1 MVAIVAERSL
11 AVTLPFLRVFAV
23 AIRPYLRVFAI
34 AILHC
39 LQEPF
44 RTVATCV
51 ASASRFPTL
60 VLVLAP
66 LAVLVQ
72 GELNE
77 ARPIGVGR
85 ASAAEAASVAD
96 VALVVE
102 EVCAEGVADVAADGI
117 DDAPHGSWSIDH

>member
-34 AILHC
+34 AILHF

-44 RTVATCV
+44 RTVATFV
-51 ASASRFPTL
+51 ASDSRFPTL

-77 ARPIGVGR
+77 ARPIGVGP
-85 ASAAEAASVAD
+85 AWAEEAASVAD
-96 VALVVE
+96 AALVVVE
-102 EVCAEGVADVAADGI
+102 ACAEGVADVAADGI
-117 DDAPHGSWSIDH
+117 DDAPHGSWSIDL

>member
-1 MVAIVAERSL
+1 MVGIVAELSL

-23 AIRPYLRVFAI
+23 AIRPFLLVFAI
-34 AILHC
+34 GILHC
-39 LQEPF
+39 LQELF
-44 RTVATCV
+44 RTVATFV
-51 ASASRFPTL
+51 ASASRVPTL

-77 ARPIGVGR
+77 ARPIEVGP
-85 ASAAEAASVAD
+85 ASVEEAASVVDA
-96 VALVVE
+96 ALVV

-117 DDAPHGSWSIDH
+117 DDAPHGSWSIDL

>member
-1 MVAIVAERSL
+1 MVGIVAELSL

-23 AIRPYLRVFAI
+23 PIRPYLRVFAI
-34 AILHC
+34 AILHF

-44 RTVATCV
+44 RTVATFV
-51 ASASRFPTL
+51 ASDSRFPTL

-85 ASAAEAASVAD
+85 ASAAAAASVPD

-102 EVCAEGVADVAADGI
+102 EECAEGVADVAADGI

>member
-1 MVAIVAERSL
+1 MVGIVAELSL
-11 AVTLPFLRVFAV
+11 TVTLPFLQVFAV
-23 AIRPYLRVFAI
+23 AIRLSLRVFAI

-39 LQEPF
+39 LQEPL
-44 RTVATCV
+44 RTVATFV
-51 ASASRFPTL
+51 ASASRVPTL

-77 ARPIGVGR
+77 ARPIEVGP
-85 ASAAEAASVAD
+85 ASAEEAASVAD

-102 EVCAEGVADVAADGI
+102 EACAEGVADVAADGI
-117 DDAPHGSWSIDH
+117 DEAPPGSWLIDL